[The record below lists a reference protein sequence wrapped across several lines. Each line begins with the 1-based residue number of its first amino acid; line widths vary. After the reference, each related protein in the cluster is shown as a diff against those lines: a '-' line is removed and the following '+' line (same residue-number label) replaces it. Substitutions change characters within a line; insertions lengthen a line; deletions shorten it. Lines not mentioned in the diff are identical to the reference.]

1 MPATTENGKNTPSPT
16 AIAAEDK
23 AECDALN
30 SALDRMR
37 AVLPPN
43 PYILTIPQ
51 DVEPRYHHSYQFQA
65 VQWLHQA
72 SFEWKEGEM
81 VQYQTFFY
89 HEQGKDMYV
98 LHNSLPR
105 EERNAGAK
113 TRPGTGANT
122 PNTAP
127 KKKISLDA
135 YKKAKTGNNT
145 PAQEGTPAKASDA
158 TAKQPAVKGPVERVK
173 AETSEVLAAIADEPE
188 PPSTQPKKREEET
201 ELKRKREVDE
211 GAHDQKQKG
220 VATGKGEEPAAKK
233 LRTSPPTALKEK
245 GERSEQGE
253 QTSKLKR
260 PSPPPRPAT
269 PPATSE
275 DAGLPPRLS
284 PLQVPSMPSRLSPS
298 FPDNIEASLKARGQS
313 KPSASDSSA
322 PNSTGKSTKRAPA
335 PNADGVIKHKSPI
348 PRNGTRASSS
358 SPSMRQSAENTEK
371 QPRESAAPQRSP
383 ELTKDDEKEVGKS
396 LRAKRTTPE
405 TLLVKLRYK
414 KSQRDAIRRILSMRP
429 QPRARKSPTPQN
441 GVPSTQPPAEDEK
454 AEKPAVSKRDTSAK
468 GVAQKVGPATKG
480 VAQKVGPANNG
491 VAKKKVEGQ
500 PTSKAETDKSTSA
513 IGAAKKSEKPDAVQ
527 KGNRSPTT
535 DEHAEGRQ
543 PGSDE
548 KQTMRKTNNFSGE
561 GQAAGPGKSPRA
573 TEKTKKAD
581 SGGAKAGEPT
591 AKRKAEAPE
600 EDTKAPAA
608 KRKRVLD
615 TTETTKEEPN
625 TPDTPSSRLPN
636 QGSKPQQEQSK
647 PRKDRLSSAMQR
659 EQSTDQNANTP
670 SAKSNTPTVNQNS
683 QPNGFAKA
691 PSGQPSNKTPKQQL
705 WEAEQKRLETLG
717 RKLKHAATAH
727 LDSPQIPIK
736 KGAAPTNDQKL
747 AAIKAME
754 SLLCYFL
761 AFSAADEAALAA
773 EPRQNPSN
781 KTWRSLQ
788 GFFNFVKRIT
798 EPFPV
803 LQGLVCHLGVV
814 FNARILDITVHF
826 FTPAERQA
834 RDSTH
839 TSDTYAALAKYAGEA
854 EEKLDIDLLQ
864 ASFPR
869 TWKGRKKGGSVPPPS
884 TTPATEKLS
893 GPADFAGDY
902 KLPITVSTSP
912 LHAARAGYSM
922 LGEWIARQSVEFE
935 RELKL

>member
-1 MPATTENGKNTPSPT
+1 MPATTENGKDTPSPT
-16 AIAAEDK
+16 TITAEDR
-23 AECDALN
+23 ADCDALN
-30 SALDRMR
+30 GALDRMR

-65 VQWLHQA
+65 VQWLHQTP
-72 SFEWKEGEM
+72 FEWKEGEM

-122 PNTAP
+122 PNAAP

-145 PAQEGTPAKASDA
+145 PAQDGTPAKASDA
-158 TAKQPAVKGPVERVK
+158 AAKQPAVKGPVERVK

-188 PPSTQPKKREEET
+188 TPSTQPKKREEET

-211 GAHDQKQKG
+211 EAHEQKQKG
-220 VATGKGEEPAAKK
+220 EATGKGEEPVAKK
-233 LRTSPPTALKEK
+233 LRASPPTASQEK
-245 GERSEQGE
+245 GDHSEQGE
-253 QTSKLKR
+253 HASKHKR
-260 PSPPPRPAT
+260 SSPPPKPAT

-313 KPSASDSSA
+313 KASVSDGSA
-322 PNSTGKSTKRAPA
+322 PNSAGKSTKVAQA
-335 PNADGVIKHKSPI
+335 LNADGVTKHKSPV
-348 PRNGTRASSS
+348 PRNGFRANPS
-358 SPSMRQSAENTEK
+358 SPSVRQGAENVEK
-371 QPRESAAPQRSP
+371 QPRKSTAPQRSP
-383 ELTKDDEKEVGKS
+383 ELTKDDENEVGKS
-396 LRAKRTTPE
+396 LKAKRTAPE

-429 QPRARKSPTPQN
+429 QPRARTSPTPQN
-441 GVPSTQPPAEDEK
+441 EVSSTQPPAEDEQ

-491 VAKKKVEGQ
+491 AAKKKAEGQ
-500 PTSKAETDKSTSA
+500 PTPKAETDKSTPTT
-513 IGAAKKSEKPDAVQ
+513 GAAKKSKKPDAVQ
-527 KGNRSPTT
+527 RRDRSPTT
-535 DEHAEGRQ
+535 DEHAER
-543 PGSDE
+543 PKTDPDE
-548 KQTMRKTNNFSGE
+548 KQTMRNTKDVTSE
-561 GQAAGPGKSPRA
+561 GQAAGPDKSPRA
-573 TEKTKKAD
+573 TAKPKKAD
-581 SGGAKAGEPT
+581 TSGAKLGEPS
-591 AKRKAEAPE
+591 AKRKAEAPDE
-600 EDTKAPAA
+600 ETKAPAA
-608 KRKRVLD
+608 KRKKVLD

-625 TPDTPSSRLPN
+625 TPDTPSSGLLN
-636 QGSKPQQEQSK
+636 QGSKPQQQQSK
-647 PRKDRLSSAMQR
+647 PRKDHLSSTMQR
-659 EQSTDQNANTP
+659 EQSTDPNANTP
-670 SAKSNTPTVNQNS
+670 SAKSNTPTINQNA
-683 QPNGFAKA
+683 QPNGVAKA
-691 PSGQPSNKTPKQQL
+691 PSSQPSNKTPKQQL

-727 LDSPQIPIK
+727 LDSPQMPIK

-773 EPRQNPSN
+773 EPRQNPSS

-834 RDSTH
+834 RDGTH
-839 TSDTYAALAKYAGEA
+839 TSDTYAALAKYAAEA
-854 EEKLDIDLLQ
+854 EEKLDVDLLLG
-864 ASFPR
+864 SFPR
-869 TWKGRKKGGSVPPPS
+869 TWKGRKKGGN
-884 TTPATEKLS
+884 TATEKLS
-893 GPADFAGDY
+893 GPADFTGDY

-922 LGEWIARQSVEFE
+922 LGEWISRQGVEYE

>member
-1 MPATTENGKNTPSPT
+1 MPATTENGNDTPSPT
-16 AIAAEDK
+16 TITTEDQ
-23 AECDALN
+23 ADCDALN
-30 SALDRMR
+30 GALDRMR

-72 SFEWKEGEM
+72 PFEWKEGEM

-122 PNTAP
+122 PNAAP

-145 PAQEGTPAKASDA
+145 PAQDGTPAKASDA

-173 AETSEVLAAIADEPE
+173 AETSEVLAAVADEPE
-188 PPSTQPKKREEET
+188 TPSTQPKKREQET

-211 GAHDQKQKG
+211 EAHEQKQKG
-220 VATGKGEEPAAKK
+220 VATGKGQEPVAKK
-233 LRTSPPTALKEK
+233 IRTSPPTPSHKK
-245 GERSEQGE
+245 GDRSEEGE
-253 QTSKLKR
+253 KASKHKR
-260 PSPPPRPAT
+260 SSPPPKPAT

-298 FPDNIEASLKARGQS
+298 FPDNIEASLKARGQP
-313 KPSASDSSA
+313 KASVSDGSA
-322 PNSTGKSTKRAPA
+322 PNSAGKSTKVAQA
-335 PNADGVIKHKSPI
+335 LNADGVTKHKSPV
-348 PRNGTRASSS
+348 PRNGFRANPS
-358 SPSMRQSAENTEK
+358 SPSVRQSAENAEK
-371 QPRESAAPQRSP
+371 QPRKSAAPQRSP
-383 ELTKDDEKEVGKS
+383 ELTKDDEKDVGKH
-396 LRAKRTTPE
+396 LKAKRTAPE

-414 KSQRDAIRRILSMRP
+414 KSQRDAMRRILSMRP
-429 QPRARKSPTPQN
+429 QPRAKTSPTPQN
-441 GVPSTQPPAEDEK
+441 AVPSAQPPAEDEK
-454 AEKPAVSKRDTSAK
+454 AEKPAVSKRDTGAK

-480 VAQKVGPANNG
+480 VAQKVGPAHSG
-491 VAKKKVEGQ
+491 VAKKKTEGQ
-500 PTSKAETDKSTSA
+500 PTPKAETDKSTPTT
-513 IGAAKKSEKPDAVQ
+513 GAAKKSEKPDAVQ
-527 KGNRSPTT
+527 KRNQSPST
-535 DEHAEGRQ
+535 DERVERPQ
-543 PGSDE
+543 SDPDE
-548 KQTMRKTNNFSGE
+548 KQTMRNIKDGTSGKH
-561 GQAAGPGKSPRA
+561 AAGPDKSPRA
-573 TEKTKKAD
+573 TEKPKKAD
-581 SGGAKAGEPT
+581 TSGANLGEPAT
-591 AKRKAEAPE
+591 KRKAEAPDE
-600 EDTKAPAA
+600 ETKAPAA
-608 KRKRVLD
+608 KRKKVLD

-625 TPDTPSSRLPN
+625 TPDTPSSGLPN
-636 QGSKPQQEQSK
+636 QASKPQQQQAK
-647 PRKDRLSSAMQR
+647 PRKDHLSSTMQR
-659 EQSTDQNANTP
+659 EQSSDQNVNTP
-670 SAKSNTPTVNQNS
+670 SAKSNTPTINQNY
-683 QPNGFAKA
+683 QPNGVAKA
-691 PSGQPSNKTPKQQL
+691 PSSQPSNKTPKQQL

-736 KGAAPTNDQKL
+736 KGGAPTNDQKL

-773 EPRQNPSN
+773 EPRQNPSS

-788 GFFNFVKRIT
+788 GFFNLVRRIT
-798 EPFPV
+798 EPFPT

-834 RDSTH
+834 KDGTH

-864 ASFPR
+864 GSFPR
-869 TWKGRKKGGSVPPPS
+869 TWKGRKKGGNSSSS
-884 TTPATEKLS
+884 TTTEKLS
-893 GPADFAGDY
+893 GPADFTGDY

-922 LGEWIARQSVEFE
+922 LGEWIFRQGVEYE

>member
-1 MPATTENGKNTPSPT
+1 MPATTENGKDTPSPT
-16 AIAAEDK
+16 TITAEDK
-23 AECDALN
+23 DDCDALN
-30 SALDRMR
+30 GALDRMR

-72 SFEWKEGEM
+72 PFEWKEGEM

-122 PNTAP
+122 PNAAP

-145 PAQEGTPAKASDA
+145 PAQDGAPAKGSDA
-158 TAKQPAVKGPVERVK
+158 TVKQPAVKGPVERVK
-173 AETSEVLAAIADEPE
+173 AETSEVLAAVADEPE
-188 PPSTQPKKREEET
+188 VPSTQPKKIREGT

-211 GAHDQKQKG
+211 ETDDQKQKG
-220 VATGKGEEPAAKK
+220 VATGKGEEPVAKK
-233 LRTSPPTALKEK
+233 LRTSPLPVLQEID
-245 GERSEQGE
+245 ERSEQGK

-260 PSPPPRPAT
+260 SPPPPRPAT

-298 FPDNIEASLKARGQS
+298 FPDNIEASLKARGHS
-313 KPSASDSSA
+313 KAPASDDPV
-322 PNSTGKSTKRAPA
+322 PNSAGKSTKLAPA
-335 PNADGVIKHKSPI
+335 VNADGVTKHQSPA
-348 PRNGTRASSS
+348 PRNGFRASSS
-358 SPSMRQSAENTEK
+358 SPSMRRNAEDAEK
-371 QPRESAAPQRSP
+371 QPQKSAGLQRSS
-383 ELTKDDEKEVGKS
+383 ELTKDDEKEVGRS
-396 LRAKRTTPE
+396 LKAQRTAPE
-405 TLLVKLRYK
+405 SLLVKLRYK
-414 KSQRDAIRRILSMRP
+414 KPQRDAVRRILSMRP
-429 QPRARKSPTPQN
+429 QPKARTSSTPQN
-441 GVPSTQPPAEDEK
+441 ATSSPVDDEK
-454 AEKPAVSKRDTSAK
+454 AEKSVGSKLDTSAK
-468 GVAQKVGPATKG
+468 GIAQKIGPATKG
-480 VAQKVGPANNG
+480 VAQKVGPANNS
-491 VAKKKVEGQ
+491 VAKKKAEGQ
-500 PTSKAETDKSTSA
+500 PTPKAETDKSTSA
-513 IGAAKKSEKPDAVQ
+513 TSAAKKSEKPDTVQ
-527 KGNRSPTT
+527 KRNRSPTT
-535 DEHAEGRQ
+535 DEHGKRPQ
-543 PGSDE
+543 PGPDE
-548 KQTMRKTNNFSGE
+548 KQAVKNTNNTTGE
-561 GQAAGPGKSPRA
+561 EQAVGPDKSPRA
-573 TEKTKKAD
+573 IEKTKKAD
-581 SGGAKAGEPT
+581 VSGAKPGEPA

-600 EDTKAPAA
+600 EDTKAPAT
-608 KRKRVLD
+608 KRKKVLD

-625 TPDTPSSRLPN
+625 TPDTPSSGLPN
-636 QGSKPQQEQSK
+636 QGSKPRQQQPK
-647 PRKDRLSSAMQR
+647 PRKDHLSSTVQR
-659 EQSTDQNANTP
+659 EQSTDQNVNTP
-670 SAKSNTPTVNQNS
+670 SAKSNTPTINQNS
-683 QPNGFAKA
+683 QPNGVAKA
-691 PSGQPSNKTPKQQL
+691 PSSQPSSKTPKQQL
-705 WEAEQKRLETLG
+705 WEVEQKRLETLG

-727 LDSPQIPIK
+727 LDSPQIPTK

-747 AAIKAME
+747 AAIKATE

-798 EPFPV
+798 EPFPI

-869 TWKGRKKGGSVPPPS
+869 TWKGRKKGGSVPPS
-884 TTPATEKLS
+884 TAPATEKLS

-922 LGEWIARQSVEFE
+922 LGEWIARQSVEYE

>member
-1 MPATTENGKNTPSPT
+1 MPATTENGKDTPSPPT
-16 AIAAEDK
+16 ITAEDE

-72 SFEWKEGEM
+72 PFEWKEGEM

-122 PNTAP
+122 PNAAP

-173 AETSEVLAAIADEPE
+173 AETSEVLAAIADESE
-188 PPSTQPKKREEET
+188 IPSKQPKKREEET

-211 GAHDQKQKG
+211 GAQDQKQKDI
-220 VATGKGEEPAAKK
+220 ATGKGEEPAAKK
-233 LRTSPPTALKEK
+233 LRTSPLAALKEK

-253 QTSKLKR
+253 PTSKVKR
-260 PSPPPRPAT
+260 SSPPPRPAT

-298 FPDNIEASLKARGQS
+298 FPDNIEASLKARGQP
-313 KPSASDSSA
+313 KPSASDGSA
-322 PNSTGKSTKRAPA
+322 PNSAGKSTKLAPA
-335 PNADGVIKHKSPI
+335 LNADGVTKQKSPV
-348 PRNGTRASSS
+348 PRNGFRASSS
-358 SPSMRQSAENTEK
+358 SPSMRQSAENAEK
-371 QPRESAAPQRSP
+371 QSQRSAAPQRSL
-383 ELTKDDEKEVGKS
+383 ELAKDDEKEVGKS
-396 LRAKRTTPE
+396 LRAQRTAPE
-405 TLLVKLRYK
+405 SLVVKLRYK

-429 QPRARKSPTPQN
+429 QPRARTSPA
-441 GVPSTQPPAEDEK
+441 PPNATSPPVDDEK
-454 AEKPAVSKRDTSAK
+454 VEKSAGSKRDTGAK

-480 VAQKVGPANNG
+480 VAQKVGPANNS
-491 VAKKKVEGQ
+491 VAKKKAEGQ
-500 PTSKAETDKSTSA
+500 PTPKAETDKSTSA
-513 IGAAKKSEKPDAVQ
+513 TGAAKTSEKPDAVQ
-527 KGNRSPTT
+527 KRNRSPTT
-535 DEHAEGRQ
+535 DEHSERPQSGPNQ
-543 PGSDE
+543 
-548 KQTMRKTNNFSGE
+548 KQTMRNTNNMTGE
-561 GQAAGPGKSPRA
+561 GQAAGPDKSPRA
-573 TEKTKKAD
+573 TDKTKKAD
-581 SGGAKAGEPT
+581 TSGAKPGEPA

-600 EDTKAPAA
+600 EDIKAPTA
-608 KRKRVLD
+608 KRKKVLD
-615 TTETTKEEPN
+615 TTETNKEEPN
-625 TPDTPSSRLPN
+625 TPDTPFSSPPN
-636 QGSKPQQEQSK
+636 QGSKPQSQQSK
-647 PRKDRLSSAMQR
+647 PRKDHLSSAMQR
-659 EQSTDQNANTP
+659 EQSTDQNVNTP
-670 SAKSNTPTVNQNS
+670 SAKSNTPTINQNS
-683 QPNGFAKA
+683 QPNGVAKA
-691 PSGQPSNKTPKQQL
+691 PSSQPSSKTPKQQL

-727 LDSPQIPIK
+727 LDSPQMPIK

-798 EPFPV
+798 EPFPI

-869 TWKGRKKGGSVPPPS
+869 TWKGRKKGGGVPPS
-884 TTPATEKLS
+884 TTPVTEKLS
-893 GPADFAGDY
+893 GPADFAGAY

-922 LGEWIARQSVEFE
+922 LGEWITRQGVEYE